1 MVTMF
6 GLRGVIKKFSAQYAL
21 VRFIELKSLSI
32 FGLISLKDIGSVKR
46 MRSCFVGYVKH
57 F

>member
-1 MVTMF
+1 MF